1 MSLYVY
7 TVHYILLFASIH
19 NASHYSN
26 TLSPS
31 DFVVPY
37 VGTIDIVCC
46 SKFNE
51 TVAFTCYVVNQ
62 QIIQK
67 RYFVIL
73 IKK

>member
-31 DFVVPY
+31 VPLFLY

-46 SKFNE
+46 SNLMKLSLLH
-51 TVAFTCYVVNQ
+51 VMW
-62 QIIQK
+62 
-67 RYFVIL
+67 
-73 IKK
+73 